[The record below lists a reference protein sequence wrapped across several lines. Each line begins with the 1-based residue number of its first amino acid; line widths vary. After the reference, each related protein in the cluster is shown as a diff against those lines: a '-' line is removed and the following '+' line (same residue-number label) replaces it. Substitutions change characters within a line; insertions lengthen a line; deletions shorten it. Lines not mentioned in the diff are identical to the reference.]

1 MARLRAMFL
10 MSLWF
15 ASIGLLGPFAILLRI
30 ITGSESCI
38 FVPTRVVV
46 RLGLALVGVRVR
58 VVGAENLIRRQNYL
72 FTPNHQSFIE
82 VPMLLTYLRRNLGY
96 LAKKELFKYP
106 VFGWGLRMV
115 GVIPVDRQ
123 DSKAAVDS
131 ARAAAERMRGGKK
144 DYVVYPEGTRSP
156 DGRLLPFK
164 KGAFLMALD
173 AGVPLVPVS
182 IAGSNRVMPKGEARV
197 YPARIT
203 ITVHQP
209 IPIEA
214 YSRDNVQDL
223 MDRTRERIQ
232 SAL

>member
-1 MARLRAMFL
+1 MARIRALFL
-10 MSLWF
+10 MGFWF
-15 ASIGLLGPFAILLRI
+15 ASIGLMGPLAILLRI

-38 FVPTRVVV
+38 FVPTRLAV
-46 RLGLALVGVRVR
+46 RIGLAFVGVRVR
-58 VVGAENLIRRQNYL
+58 VVGAGLLARRQHYM

-82 VPMLLTYLRRNLGY
+82 VPLLLSYLRRNLGY
-96 LAKKELFKYP
+96 LAKKELFRYP
-106 VFGWGLRMV
+106 VFGWGLRLM
-115 GVIPVDRQ
+115 GVVPVDRR

-131 ARAAAERMRGGKK
+131 ARAATERMRGGK

-182 IAGSNRVMPKGEARV
+182 ISGSNRVMPKGEARI
-197 YPARIT
+197 YPDEIT
-203 ITVHQP
+203 ITIHPP

-223 MDRTRERIQ
+223 MDLTRARIQ